1 MGDYRL
7 KQLADSMQNLLPLDE
22 TPTLAK
28 TPPIKESSS
37 KTEPRDMATALLGV
51 ISELPSRY
59 SPDGLAASVGA
70 ERVGLAGWI
79 IDNRLGRDA
88 EPDEE
93 TVKMVIA
100 DLLGSGLIEITETR
114 RMKATEKGAHLW
126 QSLK

>member
-1 MGDYRL
+1 M
-7 KQLADSMQNLLPLDE
+7 
-22 TPTLAK
+22 
-28 TPPIKESSS
+28 
-37 KTEPRDMATALLGV
+37 LGV